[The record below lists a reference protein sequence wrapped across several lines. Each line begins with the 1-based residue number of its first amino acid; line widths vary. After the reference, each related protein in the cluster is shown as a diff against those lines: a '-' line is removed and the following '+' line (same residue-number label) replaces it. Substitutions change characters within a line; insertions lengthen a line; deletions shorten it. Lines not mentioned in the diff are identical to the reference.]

1 MPHPASKS
9 DSSATS
15 SGLFDLD
22 LPEVATGE
30 GPLPNPEPTFAA
42 QIEHAV
48 FLLSTRRPD
57 FYEKRLA
64 RMNPEPFRLP

>member
-1 MPHPASKS
+1 MPHPVSKN
-9 DSSATS
+9 DSSAIS

-22 LPEVATGE
+22 LPEVVEGE

-42 QIEHAV
+42 QIEHAM

-57 FYEKRLA
+57 FYEQRLA
-64 RMNPEPFRLP
+64 RMNSEPFRFP

>member
-1 MPHPASKS
+1 
-9 DSSATS
+9 
-15 SGLFDLD
+15 LFDFD
-22 LPEVATGE
+22 LPDVGVGE

-42 QIEHAV
+42 QIEHAL

-57 FYEKRLA
+57 FYEQRLA